1 MRIVW
6 IALALVISGAAGV
19 FGFIYWPRQMRITLP
34 SGMPEVLAEDS
45 APVISFPNRA
55 LVGQLAKFDDDLFA
69 YLMFDHYRS
78 LGVLSDKQVMLTSR
92 EQNGRP
98 VYYILLR
105 LPNDTLEGAALL
117 ENLQASGLTAA
128 LDYNWVAESEM
139 VRDLKQTRLFLDAYA
154 GPVNQSLDDLHP
166 DELKNYLRR
175 FIRFKSMTDPRV
187 RSGEGL
193 VPSPLTRTQATRLA
207 ADIIAVSKFYDIPI
221 DLFLGVGA
229 MENDYMNVPGDLD
242 HAIWKRR
249 PDPGDIVLERKRRRV
264 LVVDYASGV
273 WQITRHSLRYAH
285 SLYLHDKRDYSELPE
300 RLRPPKRLD
309 VNDVAPETLTT
320 YAGLLL
326 RDLLDRFQGDVA
338 KAVGAYNGG
347 VRNPNLKYA
356 AGVEIVA
363 SYARRVIARAAAL
376 NRVAV
381 STVQFEDETD
391 GEKE

>member
-1 MRIVW
+1 
-6 IALALVISGAAGV
+6 
-19 FGFIYWPRQMRITLP
+19 
-34 SGMPEVLAEDS
+34 
-45 APVISFPNRA
+45 
-55 LVGQLAKFDDDLFA
+55 
-69 YLMFDHYRS
+69 
-78 LGVLSDKQVMLTSR
+78 
-92 EQNGRP
+92 
-98 VYYILLR
+98 
-105 LPNDTLEGAALL
+105 
-117 ENLQASGLTAA
+117 
-128 LDYNWVAESEM
+128 
-139 VRDLKQTRLFLDAYA
+139 
-154 GPVNQSLDDLHP
+154 
-166 DELKNYLRR
+166 
-175 FIRFKSMTDPRV
+175 
-187 RSGEGL
+187 
-193 VPSPLTRTQATRLA
+193 LTRTQATRLA

-242 HAIWKRR
+242 HTIWKRR
-249 PDPGDIVLERKRRRV
+249 ADPGDIVLQRKGRRV

-285 SLYLHDKRDYSELPE
+285 SLYLRDKRDYSELPE

-326 RDLLDRFQGDVA
+326 RDLLDRFEGDVT

-363 SYARRVIARAAAL
+363 SYARRVISRAAAL

-381 STVQFEDETD
+381 SKVQFEQEKD
-391 GEKE
+391 GKAE

>member
-1 MRIVW
+1 MRIIW
-6 IALALVISGAAGV
+6 IALVLVISAAASL
-19 FGFIYWPRQMRITLP
+19 FGFIYWPRKMRIVPPTGL
-34 SGMPEVLAEDS
+34 PEVRAEADG
-45 APVISFPNRA
+45 PVITFPNRA
-55 LVGQLAKFDDDLFA
+55 MIGQLAKFDDDLFA
-69 YLMFDHYRS
+69 YLMFDYYRS
-78 LGVLSDKQVMLTSR
+78 LRILNDKQVMLTSR
-92 EQNGRP
+92 EQGGRP

-105 LPNDTLEGAALL
+105 LPNETLEGAALL
-117 ENLQASGLTAA
+117 EDLQASGLTAA
-128 LDYNWVAESEM
+128 IAYSWVDESEM
-139 VRDLKQTRLFLDAYA
+139 VRDLNQTRLFLDAYA
-154 GPVNQSLDDLHP
+154 GPVNESLEDLHP
-166 DELKNYLRR
+166 DELKSYLRR
-175 FIRFKSMTDPRV
+175 FIRFKSITDPRV
-187 RSGEGL
+187 RSGEGF

-242 HAIWKRR
+242 HTIWKRR
-249 PDPGDIVLERKRRRV
+249 ADPGDIVLQRKGRRV

-285 SLYLHDKRDYSELPE
+285 SLYLRDKRDYSELPE

-326 RDLLDRFQGDVA
+326 RDLLDRFEGDVTR
-338 KAVGAYNGG
+338 AVGAYNGG
-347 VRNPNLKYA
+347 VRNPNFKYA

-363 SYARRVIARAAAL
+363 SYARRVISRAAAL

-381 STVQFEDETD
+381 SKVQFEREKD
-391 GEKE
+391 GKAE

>member
-6 IALALVISGAAGV
+6 IALTLVISAAAGIA
-19 FGFIYWPRQMRITLP
+19 GFIYWPRQMQIAPP
-34 SGMPEVLAEDS
+34 SGLPEVLAEEN
-45 APVISFPNRA
+45 APVIRFPGRV
-55 LVGQLAKFDDDLFA
+55 LVGQLAEFDDDLFA

-78 LGVLSDKQVMLTSR
+78 LRILRDEQVMLTSR
-92 EQNGRP
+92 EQVGRP

-105 LPNDTLEGAALL
+105 LPGDILEGAAIL
-117 ENLQASGLTAA
+117 ENLQASGLTVA
-128 LDYNWVAESEM
+128 LEYDWILESELAL
-139 VRDLKQTRLFLDAYA
+139 DLKQTNLFLEAYA
-154 GPVNQSLDDLHP
+154 GPVNESLDDLHP
-166 DELKNYLRR
+166 EELKNYLRR

-187 RSGEGL
+187 RSTEGL

-221 DLFLGVGA
+221 DLFLGIGA
-229 MENDYMNVPGDLD
+229 MENDYMNVPGDLE
-242 HAIWKRR
+242 HTMWKRR

-285 SLYLHDKRDYSELPE
+285 SLYLRDKRDYSELPE
-300 RLRPPKRLD
+300 RLRPSKHLD
-309 VNDVAPETLTT
+309 VNDVAPEILTT

-356 AGVEIVA
+356 AGVEMVA
-363 SYARRVIARAAAL
+363 SYARRVISRAAAL

-381 STVQFEDETD
+381 SNVQFNDETNTK
-391 GEKE
+391 KE